1 MLKIIQFFRSF
12 AHNKS
17 SKMDWIN
24 LNSVEQLAEINEKS
38 KNKTQIIFKHSTRC
52 SVSVFAKRIL
62 SDEYS
67 DEIKKNADVYY
78 LDLIA
83 FREIS
88 NSIANYYGVVH
99 ESPQILVINNGECTF
114 NASHSDV
121 SFKSALPDS
130 N

>member
-17 SKMDWIN
+17 NKMDWIN
-24 LNSVEQLAEINEKS
+24 LNSVEQLTEINEKS

-88 NSIANYYGVVH
+88 NSIANHYGVVH
-99 ESPQILVINNGECTF
+99 ESPQILVVNNGECTF

-121 SFKSALPDS
+121 SFKSALP
-130 N
+130 

>member
-1 MLKIIQFFRSF
+1 MRMFII
-12 AHNKS
+12 
-17 SKMDWIN
+17 WIN

>member
-12 AHNKS
+12 THNKS
-17 SKMDWIN
+17 NKMDWIN

-52 SVSVFAKRIL
+52 SVSTFAKRIL

-83 FREIS
+83 FRKIS

-121 SFKSALPDS
+121 SFKSALP
-130 N
+130 

>member
-1 MLKIIQFFRSF
+1 MLKTIQFFSSF
-12 AHNKS
+12 AYNKS

-38 KNKTQIIFKHSTRC
+38 NDKTQIIFKHSTRC
-52 SVSVFAKRIL
+52 TVSVFAKRIL
-62 SDEYS
+62 VDEYT

-83 FREIS
+83 FREVS
-88 NSIANYYGVVH
+88 NYIANHYGVVH

-121 SFKSALPDS
+121 SFKSVLS
-130 N
+130 